1 VMRLARRTD
10 CRTLNELRSTVS
22 RGMTV
27 GVATGRPKSFGGRFL
42 AAAMQA
48 CRLDLGTVGGHGAR
62 ARPPHA
68 EDRKSDR
75 VDAHLASTQE
85 ALKDLT
91 NAG

>member
-1 VMRLARRTD
+1 
-10 CRTLNELRSTVS
+10 
-22 RGMTV
+22 
-27 GVATGRPKSFGGRFL
+27 L